1 MIAEGTTSGRAKP
14 PGEASHLSSRGAA
27 ADSSPQRELWV
38 RAGNVCESRRG
49 DTRFS
54 AAPLGLAHRGSPT
67 PGSRPGLLSS
77 APPVLQRLRPSS
89 STGRAKPPGEP
100 PQGQLLTTRLLVG
113 SRRSTGAN
121 SGRARHSVRAL
132 RSPTVPDA
140 IGLRR
145 RAEDCPPYHLRSRA
159 EKHRTS
165 TAGRTLKASARG
177 LPGRSGRNRSQ
188 AIRRFP
194 TQSSVRKRCRPEG
207 RAPKT
212 SPGRAVP
219 HPFHPRD
226 LWAVSSIPFTTS
238 RPFVFIRG

>member
-14 PGEASHLSSRGAA
+14 PGEPSHLSSRGAA

-89 STGRAKPPGEP
+89 SA
-100 PQGQLLTTRLLVG
+100 
-113 SRRSTGAN
+113 
-121 SGRARHSVRAL
+121 GRARHSVRAL

-165 TAGRTLKASARG
+165 TAGRTLKASERG

-194 TQSSVRKRCRPEG
+194 TQPSVRKRCGPEG